1 MGGKVQLNDA
11 RNGRPLE
18 IDADEI
24 GAVLSEPVP
33 VRVIEKGNKETTRNI
48 TQVFSVTGQVFISFD
63 PPQVVIDKIKA
74 GQSDKG
80 ENLAVIGRD
89 DIENIAGMFGA
100 RGAEQPAPPPPDPD
114 TAEGLTHGIKSGVK
128 QKLDKQQQIF
138 MLHQQ
143 RDVINDKLKELG
155 DETGADE
162 NEKLE
167 TSIKAANLPFEVRL
181 DAERELA
188 RLKKMPG
195 MGPEAGIAR
204 TWLELLIAL
213 PWNKYPETNKD
224 IVKAEATLERDHY
237 GMEKVKE
244 RILDFIA
251 VMNQP
256 DATGQGKILC
266 LVGPPGVGK
275 TSIVKSIAE
284 ATGRVSE
291 RIALGGVKEESEV
304 RGHRRTFIGAMPG
317 AIIKALRRAGT
328 MNPVINLDEIDKM
341 GSDAQRGDP
350 ASAFLEVL
358 DPKQNHKFRDHY
370 LDETVDLSKVLF
382 ICTANDESR
391 IPAALHD
398 RMEFVRLPG
407 YTREQ
412 KLEIATRYLVKQQMA
427 ETGLK
432 PSQFEIAPDALK
444 AMINDYTREAG
455 VRNLERA
462 IGTVCSKAVRKLQK
476 APGTKV
482 TITEADLKDM
492 LGAARPAGHTIPTED
507 MVGMVNGLAWSAAG
521 GSTLQIEAMT
531 RSGKDFRMTV
541 TGNLKEVMRESAE
554 VAHSVALSLCDKFNI
569 AAKAKESEVHIHA
582 LSGSIPKDGPSAGA
596 AMTTAMFSAVSGIK
610 IRRDVAMT
618 GEISLNGK
626 VMVIGGIPEKL
637 DGALRDGCTTVLI
650 PQANMADLEDVAD
663 EVKSKLKIIPVTT
676 IEEVLD
682 LALVEKPSKAVLNGR
697 DAANGDT
704 KTTNEDVN
712 LRTRTN
718 GGMVPA

>member
-1 MGGKVQLNDA
+1 MAVIQDA
-11 RNGRPLE
+11 
-18 IDADEI
+18 
-24 GAVLSEPVP
+24 VS
-33 VRVIEKGNKETTRNI
+33 VRVREKGKPETTRHI
-48 TQVFSVTGQVFISFD
+48 TQVFTFNGEALFSFD
-63 PPQVVIDKIKA
+63 APQAVIEKVKA
-74 GQSDKG
+74 GQTDKG
-80 ENLAVIGRD
+80 ANLSVLKKEDLEDMMGAFGGR
-89 DIENIAGMFGA
+89 
-100 RGAEQPAPPPPDPD
+100 PAAPQPPPDPD
-114 TAEGLTHGIKSGVK
+114 TEAGIAHGIKNGVQ
-128 QKLDKQQQIF
+128 QKLDKQQQIY

-155 DETGADE
+155 EEGQEENDIIAKAVKEAD
-162 NEKLE
+162 
-167 TSIKAANLPFEVRL
+167 LPFEVRL

-188 RLKKMPG
+188 RLKKMPA
-195 MGPEAGIAR
+195 MGPEAGVAR
-204 TWLELLIAL
+204 TWLELLVAL
-213 PWNKYPETNKD
+213 PWNKYPDTNKD
-224 IVKAEATLERDHY
+224 IVKAEETLERDHY
-237 GMEKVKE
+237 GMDKVKE

-358 DPKQNHKFRDHY
+358 DPKQNNKFRDHY

-382 ICTANDESR
+382 ICTANEEDR
-391 IPAALHD
+391 IPGPLRD
-398 RMEFVRLPG
+398 RMEIVRLPG

-412 KLEIATRYLVKQQMA
+412 KFEIATRYLVKQQMK

-432 PSQFEIAPDALK
+432 PSQFEIADDALK
-444 AMINDYTREAG
+444 SMINDYTREAG
-455 VRNLERA
+455 VRNLERT

-476 APGTKV
+476 SPGTKITV
-482 TITEADLKDM
+482 TAADLKDL
-492 LGAARPAGHTIPTED
+492 LGSARAAEDKIPDED
-507 MVGMVNGLAWSAAG
+507 TVGIVNGLAWSAVG

-531 RSGKDFRMTV
+531 RAGKDFRMTV

-554 VAHSVALSLCDKFNI
+554 VAHSVTLSLCDKFNI
-569 AAKAKESEVHIHA
+569 ASKAKESEIHIHA

-610 IRRDVAMT
+610 IKRDVAMT

-650 PQANMADLEDVAD
+650 PKANLPDLEDVAE
-663 EVKSKLKIIPVTT
+663 EVKSKLKIIPVST
-676 IEEVLD
+676 IDEVLD
-682 LALVEKPSKAVLNGR
+682 LALVEKPSKAVLGGR
-697 DAANGDT
+697 EPANGDAAQSGET
-704 KTTNEDVN
+704 F
-712 LRTRTN
+712 RARPQ
-718 GGMVPA
+718 GMTPA